1 MTNPLCLRCNKAPPH
16 YGPYCALCDTSWNNL
31 GKKWA
36 AASTL
41 PPKEPFSQGDLEKYS
56 EMIRRKK
63 EEKYAEISRRR
74 KEASYYMGYV
84 YGLRIF
90 EAEQVYIKNGFIKGL
105 YNGRW
110 YSPRQTARCKPWIE
124 PCTKAHSGRSPHP
137 QGLCGINMYGLDKK
151 DFNTAYGC
159 VALTRGW
166 GKVIEHNLGYRVEK
180 AEVIAL
186 FFSSYKDM
194 RLAKKHLHGFVKR
207 GTEITNS
214 KAYFIE
220 LCAKLREEALTEIPK
235 KEALH
240 G

>member
-1 MTNPLCLRCNKAPPH
+1 MANPLCLSCNKAPPH
-16 YGPYCALCDTSWNNL
+16 YGPYCALCS
-31 GKKWA
+31 KKWA

-41 PPKEPFSQGDLEKYS
+41 PPKGPFSQEDL
-56 EMIRRKK
+56 
-63 EEKYAEISRRR
+63 EKYAEISRRR

-90 EAEQVYIKNGFIKGL
+90 EAEPVYIKNGFIKGL

-124 PCTKAHSGRSPHP
+124 PCTKVRSGRAPHP
-137 QGLCGINMYGLDKK
+137 HGLCGINMYGLDET
-151 DFNTAYGC
+151 DFDSDFGTHYGC
-159 VALTRGW
+159 VGLTRGW
-166 GKVIEHNLGYRVEK
+166 GKVIEHNLGYRAEK

-186 FFSSYKDM
+186 FFSSHKDM

-207 GTEITNS
+207 GTEITSS
-214 KAYFIE
+214 KAHFAE
-220 LCAKLREEALTEIPK
+220 LYAELHKQTLTEIPQ